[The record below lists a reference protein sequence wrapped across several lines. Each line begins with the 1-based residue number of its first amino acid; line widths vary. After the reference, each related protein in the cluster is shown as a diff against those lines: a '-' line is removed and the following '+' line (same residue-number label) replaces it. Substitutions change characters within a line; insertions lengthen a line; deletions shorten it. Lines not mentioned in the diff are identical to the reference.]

1 MEALLL
7 VSIIIG
13 ILSVVFLGFAFFGKS
28 NRFMCYLIF
37 CLCFCVSMFFM
48 NEYADCKKIKDK
60 DESYHELMNKMFGK
74 ITPEETVRVNEM
86 YNKYSKNDVENE
98 IAKTQRIYVRNH
110 FSEITLYE
118 VIQELNT
125 KK

>member
-1 MEALLL
+1 
-7 VSIIIG
+7 
-13 ILSVVFLGFAFFGKS
+13 
-28 NRFMCYLIF
+28 
-37 CLCFCVSMFFM
+37 MFFM

-110 FSEITLYE
+110 FSEITLDE

>member
-37 CLCFCVSMFFM
+37 CLCFFASMICLHI
-48 NEYADCKKIKDK
+48 YAENKKIKEK
-60 DESYHELMNKMFGK
+60 DESYNELMNKMFDK
-74 ITPEETVRVNEM
+74 ITPEETARVNEM
-86 YNKYSKNDVENE
+86 YDKYSKNDVENE

-110 FSEITLYE
+110 FSEITLDE